1 MSQRTLSGIAM
12 GSTWAV
18 TVILSGSIGPSLE
31 TLREGIQARLDNV
44 DRQMS
49 TWKPE
54 SDLSRFN
61 RAAAGSWHSLP
72 VEFFTVLSYA
82 LVLARDSSGAYDPTV
97 GPLIDLWGF
106 GAGRQLGDMPSSVA
120 ISTARAR
127 QGWQLVQI
135 DPAARRAYQPGGIQL
150 DLSSVAKGFSVDEV
164 ARYLDAAGIRAYLI
178 EVGGELFARGCKVD
192 RSPWRVGIERP
203 GAAVGAPRYA
213 GDIEKVISLRDQ
225 AIATSGDY
233 RHFFERGGM
242 RYSHHIDP
250 RSGCPA
256 AHAVASVSIVA
267 DECMRA
273 DSLGTTMTVLG
284 PEQGMAYALAHD
296 LAVFFILYSEQ
307 GFEERMSPAFDK
319 ALQSS

>member
-18 TVILSGSIGPSLE
+18 TVILSGAIGPSLE

-54 SDLSRFN
+54 SELSRFN
-61 RAAAGSWHSLP
+61 RAPAGSWHILP
-72 VEFFTVLSYA
+72 SEFFTVLSYA

-106 GAGRQLGDMPSSVA
+106 GAGRQPGDMPSSVA

-127 QGWQLVQI
+127 QGWQLIQL
-135 DPAARRAYQPGGIQL
+135 DPTARRAYQPGGIQL

-164 ARYLDAAGIRAYLI
+164 SRYLDTEGIRAYLI
-178 EVGGELFARGCKVD
+178 EVGGELFARGCKAD

-203 GAAVGAPRYA
+203 GAAIGAAQYA
-213 GDIEKVISLRDQ
+213 DEIEKVIALRDQ

-233 RHFFERGGM
+233 RHFFECGGV

-250 RSGCPA
+250 RSGCPV

-284 PEQGMAYALAHD
+284 PEEGMAYALAHD
-296 LAVFFILYSEQ
+296 LAVYFIIYSEQ
-307 GFEERMSPAFDK
+307 GFEERMSPAF
-319 ALQSS
+319 AMSLQSP